1 MGWGFQ
7 NKNLHK
13 GIDSCNTNSASAVD
27 VVGEEVNAKNF
38 SNNKYLAPPPPP
50 QYKFPLLKCLHLQGG
65 GYSTG
70 GGFTLIETVV
80 GLALVSISGFVVTFI
95 SGQMNTASKLTDDSY
110 ECAAIAT
117 NVMERFSQGGLEPI
131 VLLNSEHFP
140 GTPPTD
146 FEAAIEERSTISVNT
161 SGEATHNAGPNLVI
175 EPHGSN
181 SHITLKV
188 DKFHRGSGVSLVE
201 DLFNEY
207 RSTICPSNVDN
218 LTFDLAND
226 MVITYKAGNT
236 AKLIDLHKKLDDVK
250 PATPGP
256 EPDYYKEMADA
267 NLSSNNYAWDTFTSE
282 YLYGLS
288 KSLKNALNLHL
299 LAGFTD
305 YSTSYTNTAQPYDV
319 KIGIRPWSLSN
330 RSALGCTDTK
340 VHPAVFLRPGSKYDR
355 YITDSILGTNEL
367 ERQNKIGYK
376 LERSLTSA
384 KMRSDVGLKL
394 FVEVKT
400 RPGVDKLERS
410 CKSNKLFAYANS
422 FAVPPSRRP
431 VYVHHDRE
439 IKDGS
444 NDFIASTTHPLQNNP
459 GLNVGYKY
467 GAADSIPTKPDGA
480 THATLS
486 DYATEATLNFRN
498 IGKVWRDVN
507 NPSSFAD
514 DEEDFRGVF
523 LCGFEKNRFEDCVK
537 GPPDCDDIPGLS
549 SYRTFGTN
557 GAHKAGI
564 RSYDTEYGSRD
575 GSVNSSRR
583 WDLCENF
590 KLTPSQSNNSTT
602 LKASA
607 SNVDDGKLGLE
618 LDNLNVSSWPD
629 EDQDAD
635 YRVRF
640 KLVDEYGNDY
650 SATENGQ
657 IQEDDYTEEHRVFA
671 YNCAQFGNT
680 HASGSYQNPPIGCGV
695 INPDPNIAKY
705 NRRID
710 NPFYNTQADCE
721 HQFNLLSSPSA
732 QCVKVTNIRVYND
745 YFDDSI
751 EERTGPANSP
761 VRPVNGTGVTCDY
774 WVEQCVKDGTA
785 CVQCGQGYM
794 RDYPNATRQSCHG
807 GSASLG
813 GVTCYKA
820 GSHCCH
826 NDYGSFNC
834 FTGKD
839 PCSNPNGCGFNQDP
853 TCGATCGDN
862 GHGCNICTGATPC
875 NTAGCDSCSFGTAGV
890 CQYKCSFP
898 TQYCDG
904 ASNCVE
910 CLNDGHCG
918 GNDICCSYS
927 CKAPCSPDSDQCEE
941 CASDCASPHS
951 ICGSGEGCNGSG
963 CCVEL
968 PPWCNPACTGTDICC
983 GTGTCQS
990 SCAPL
995 NVGACTSGNTPPPP
1009 CPGGQI
1015 MCGGSCRIAACNND
1029 NDCNSGETC
1038 QNGGS
1043 CTATCAGVTC
1053 GTGSMT
1059 GYPNSPPDPGC
1070 GATSRIASGVECWTD
1085 PNCTGAT
1092 PNCCGT
1098 TCQATCGCTSD
1109 PQCSALTPLTPC
1121 CVGGACAAAACTED
1135 PNNCVTCPTGS
1146 CGAEVTCTPPQVCN
1160 NSTCED
1166 PPPCTSNGDCA
1177 DPTKPNCCPDGT
1189 CQANCG
1195 CSAPEVSCTAGDI
1208 GGSCGCGVTCPA
1220 SGCCTPVTCPSGT
1233 TCDGNGNCITPPQ
1246 CTYPSHAQCSGTTPC
1261 CSSSGTCGS
1270 ATCTPN
1276 PATCTTC
1283 NPDQCGTP
1291 QGCSASTP
1299 NCCDHDSDPNTAK
1312 RCQASSCGGGGP
1324 TCAEKLAA
1332 DPNKNCLKCTNPS
1345 STTED
1350 PSAKADGTICGTC
1363 GTCSSGSCNEPATC
1377 PCSASEVSCSNNGDC
1392 GCGVTCPPGG
1402 GCCTP
1407 GPATCT
1413 PDPNTCTTCPVATG
1427 GVCGPPQGCSA
1438 STPNCCDHDSNPNTA
1453 KRCQASSCGGGGPTC
1468 AEKLA
1473 ADPNKNCLKCTNP
1486 SSTTEDPSAKADGTS
1501 CGTCGTCSSGSCN
1514 EQSPC
1519 PCSAPEVPCSNN
1531 GDCGCGVTCPP
1542 GGGCCTPGPATC
1554 TPDPNTCTT
1563 CPVATGGVCG
1573 PPQGCS
1579 GTTPCC
1585 NGNTCESIIC
1595 DLPTKPCPSGQ
1606 TCRNAG
1612 TCSSRCDPIT
1622 CTLPQIMC
1630 PPDGCKD
1637 PCVADSNN
1645 CEKCDDQ
1652 CDDAPVSTCTATCS
1666 QCINGACEAIDGCCE
1681 DDGDCPECFS
1691 CRPPQYSWDQGG
1703 TCESSNPGTSC
1714 GTSGCGTCDGS
1725 GNCDESGGCGTPTC
1739 GDKKAAQPDPACW
1752 ECADENDTGEDPAQI
1767 VITCDVGNMTGYP
1780 NENNPDPN
1788 CNAEGRVRTECGIT
1802 CHSCKNYCP
1811 STHSDTCTGAG
1822 CDPCEVKHF
1831 VGQNGI
1837 HFDCYQCNAPT
1848 CANPCGPCEDCIN
1861 TNNPPSCET
1870 RCHTLEICCSNSCR
1884 NPDCRGD
1891 SDCDQG
1897 AGEICDNPGTCMAKC
1912 ITTI

>member
-1 MGWGFQ
+1 
-7 NKNLHK
+7 
-13 GIDSCNTNSASAVD
+13 
-27 VVGEEVNAKNF
+27 
-38 SNNKYLAPPPPP
+38 
-50 QYKFPLLKCLHLQGG
+50 
-65 GYSTG
+65 
-70 GGFTLIETVV
+70 
-80 GLALVSISGFVVTFI
+80 
-95 SGQMNTASKLTDDSY
+95 MNTASKLTDDSY

-1085 PNCTGAT
+1085 PNCTGST

-1109 PQCSALTPLTPC
+1109 IECSVPTPATPC
-1121 CVGGACAAAACTED
+1121 CVGTTCAAAACTVD

-1146 CGAEVTCTPPQVCN
+1146 CGTPVTGPATCTADPNTCTTCPNGPCGTPVTTTPCGPCNPPTCTPDPDNCVTCPTGSCGTPVTGTATCTADPN
-1160 NSTCED
+1160 TCTTCSNGPCGTPVTTTPCGPCTSNSDCADPAKPNCCGGSCQAVTCVST
-1166 PPPCTSNGDCA
+1166 PCTSNGDCA
-1177 DPTKPNCCPDGT
+1177 DPAKPNCC
-1189 CQANCG
+1189 
-1195 CSAPEVSCTAGDI
+1195 
-1208 GGSCGCGVTCPA
+1208 GGSCQAATCP
-1220 SGCCTPVTCPSGT
+1220 V
-1233 TCDGNGNCITPPQ
+1233 N
-1246 CTYPSHAQCSGTTPC
+1246 
-1261 CSSSGTCGS
+1261 
-1270 ATCTPN
+1270 
-1276 PATCTTC
+1276 
-1283 NPDQCGTP
+1283 CGTP
-1291 QGCSASTP
+1291 TCDDCETQQ
-1299 NCCDHDSDPNTAK
+1299 NCT
-1312 RCQASSCGGGGP
+1312 GTGW
-1324 TCAEKLAA
+1324 TCAPK
-1332 DPNKNCLKCTNPS
+1332 T
-1345 STTED
+1345 
-1350 PSAKADGTICGTC
+1350 DGTSCGTC

-1377 PCSASEVSCSNNGDC
+1377 PVNC
-1392 GCGVTCPPGG
+1392 GT
-1402 GCCTP
+1402 
-1407 GPATCT
+1407 
-1413 PDPNTCTTCPVATG
+1413 
-1427 GVCGPPQGCSA
+1427 
-1438 STPNCCDHDSNPNTA
+1438 
-1453 KRCQASSCGGGGPTC
+1453 PTC
-1468 AEKLA
+1468 DDCETQQ
-1473 ADPNKNCLKCTNP
+1473 NCTGTGWTCAPKT
-1486 SSTTEDPSAKADGTS
+1486 DGTS

-1514 EQSPC
+1514 E
-1519 PCSAPEVPCSNN
+1519 
-1531 GDCGCGVTCPP
+1531 
-1542 GGGCCTPGPATC
+1542 PATC
-1554 TPDPNTCTT
+1554 PVNCGTPT
-1563 CPVATGGVCG
+1563 
-1573 PPQGCS
+1573 
-1579 GTTPCC
+1579 
-1585 NGNTCESIIC
+1585 
-1595 DLPTKPCPSGQ
+1595 
-1606 TCRNAG
+1606 
-1612 TCSSRCDPIT
+1612 
-1622 CTLPQIMC
+1622 
-1630 PPDGCKD
+1630 
-1637 PCVADSNN
+1637 
-1645 CEKCDDQ
+1645 CDDCETQ
-1652 CDDAPVSTCTATCS
+1652 QNCTGTGWTCAPKT
-1666 QCINGACEAIDGCCE
+1666 D
-1681 DDGDCPECFS
+1681 
-1691 CRPPQYSWDQGG
+1691 
-1703 TCESSNPGTSC
+1703 GTSC
-1714 GTSGCGTCDGS
+1714 GTCGTCSSGS
-1725 GNCDESGGCGTPTC
+1725 CNEPATCPVNCGTPTC
-1739 GDKKAAQPDPACW
+1739 DDCETQQNCTGTGWTCAPKTDGTSCGTCGTCSSGSCNEPATCPVNCGTPTCDDCETQQNCTGTGWTCAPKTDGTSCGTCGTCSSGSCNEPATCPVNCGTPTCDDCETQQNCTGTGWTCAPKTDGTSCGTCGTCSSGSCNEPATCPVNCGTPTCDDCETQQNCTGTGWTCAPKTDGTSCGTCGTCSSGSCNEPATCPVNCGTPTCDDCETQQNCTGTGWTCAPKTDGTSCGTCGTCSSGSCNEPSPCPCTSDSECGAGERCCSGDCIEPACSSDGDCNSG
-1752 ECADENDTGEDPAQI
+1752 ETCENPGD
-1767 VITCDVGNMTGYP
+1767 
-1780 NENNPDPN
+1780 
-1788 CNAEGRVRTECGIT
+1788 CNA
-1802 CHSCKNYCP
+1802 SCVDPCDGARDCQASNAFDV
-1811 STHSDTCTGAG
+1811 SDLSSCTAWAIGAG
-1822 CDPCEVKHF
+1822 LGE
-1831 VGQNGI
+1831 
-1837 HFDCYQCNAPT
+1837 CNPL
-1848 CANPCGPCEDCIN
+1848 
-1861 TNNPPSCET
+1861 PPSCEAFY
-1870 RCHTLEICCSNSCR
+1870 HNSTLCCYVAVC
-1884 NPDCRGD
+1884 GF
-1891 SDCDQG
+1891 
-1897 AGEICDNPGTCMAKC
+1897 
-1912 ITTI
+1912 